1 MFSRQS
7 TKRFSATVP
16 PGETRVLTSTIQE
29 PATVEQV
36 NIRFYQGPEL
46 DLLVDP
52 FRQRQNDR
60 MTLVETNGRESIVG
74 DADRFV
80 FHVSEQLH
88 ADDEIG
94 VRVENTSTE
103 YEYDFQTDMIIEYA
117 GGVSRALSSLTGVL

>member
-16 PGETRVLTSTIQE
+16 PGETRELTTGMQE
-29 PATVEQV
+29 PATVEQL

-52 FRQRQNDR
+52 FRQRKNDR
-60 MTLVETNGRESIVG
+60 MKLVDLNGREAIVG
-74 DADRFV
+74 NADRFE
-80 FHVSEQLH
+80 FHLSEQLH

-94 VRVENTSTE
+94 VRVENKSTE